1 MSHTGQSSGW
11 FSSRNSN
18 TEARAAMTSGVRVCT
33 TMPSVQTVEH
43 DVCSFGIF
51 STFTMQ
57 TRQEPS
63 TPSAG
68 W

>member
-1 MSHTGQSSGW
+1 M
-11 FSSRNSN
+11 SRNSN
-18 TEARAAMTSGVRVCT
+18 TDWRAFTTSSDRVST
-33 TMPSVQTVEH
+33 TIPSAQTVEQA
-43 DVCSFGIF
+43 VCSFGIF
-51 STFTMQ
+51 STRTMH